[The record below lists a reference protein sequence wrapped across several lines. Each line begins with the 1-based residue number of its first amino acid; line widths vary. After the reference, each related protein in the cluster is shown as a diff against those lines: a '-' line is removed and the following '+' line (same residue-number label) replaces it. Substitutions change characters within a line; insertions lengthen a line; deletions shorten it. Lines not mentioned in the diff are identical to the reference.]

1 MQADAGERLSGSIG
15 SAQRIELRAANTEL
29 LRLDLRIS
37 RLETVLKLLL
47 AEAPAANEDPIVR
60 RVEPHRI
67 TC

>member
-1 MQADAGERLSGSIG
+1 MQADAGERLTTHFDST
-15 SAQRIELRAANTEL
+15 QRVELRAATTEL

-47 AEAPAANEDPIVR
+47 AESPAAAENPTTR
-60 RVEPHRI
+60 RVEPHRA

>member
-1 MQADAGERLSGSIG
+1 MQADAGERLTSHFGST
-15 SAQRIELRAANTEL
+15 QRVELRAANTEL

-47 AEAPAANEDPIVR
+47 AESAVATENPTTH
-60 RVEPHRI
+60 RVEPHRV